1 MEALSCIDQCFI
13 ADRML
18 EQLPTPS
25 QVGKTKVGG
34 IDLNKPRMR
43 WVVEAVIAL
52 SSSPGGFTAS
62 GLAGQ
67 VQALSK
73 QSASDYGARRA
84 AYDLKKLRG
93 KKIVRRIG
101 RTRRYESL
109 PKGLRAMAALV
120 VLRNQAIKPILAAAQ
135 ELRPSRG
142 AQNPQPLDTHYDTIR
157 TAMRGVFQ
165 ELGLAA

>member
-1 MEALSCIDQCFI
+1 MDALSSIDQCFI

-18 EQLPTPS
+18 DQLPAPS

-34 IDLNKPRMR
+34 IDLNQPRMR
-43 WVVEAVIAL
+43 WVAEAVIAL
-52 SSSPGGFTAS
+52 SPSPDGFTAS
-62 GLAGQ
+62 ALAGQ
-67 VQALSK
+67 VRVLS
-73 QSASDYGARRA
+73 QQGESEYGARRA

-101 RTRRYESL
+101 QTRRYESM

-120 VLRNQAIKPILAAAQ
+120 VLRNKAIQPLLAAAQ

-142 AQNPQPLDTHYDTIR
+142 AQNPQALDTHYDTIR